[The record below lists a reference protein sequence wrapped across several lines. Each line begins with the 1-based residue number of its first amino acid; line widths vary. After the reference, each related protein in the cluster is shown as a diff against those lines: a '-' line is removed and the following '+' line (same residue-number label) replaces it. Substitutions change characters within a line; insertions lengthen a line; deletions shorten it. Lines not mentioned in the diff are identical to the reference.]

1 VTPSRLRPLAF
12 AVVVWFVGCSRGE
25 PVAPAAPEPG
35 PLVPVL
41 NAVEPP
47 PTPPPPVVVV
57 PPPVPFRLPADA
69 GGRAVAAVTAPTP
82 PAPAPLPT
90 VKAPRPR
97 VSDLDRGELPPT
109 PIKPVVRALP
119 VPPGKPALPTPPAER
134 LPADFGL
141 GSIQN
146 TGDLKLPETVSLR
159 PPTPAPP
166 LTAADVPRQAR
177 QRPDKPP
184 ADDTIDDLI
193 AAQIVFTPLSRP
205 VVRELLMLF
214 RLPDP
219 FELAEQLRRLPT
231 PPVAPA
237 DADAR
242 PVIVK

>member
-1 VTPSRLRPLAF
+1 MTPSRLRPLAF
-12 AVVVWFVGCSRGE
+12 AAAWFVGCSRGE
-25 PVAPAAPEPG
+25 PVGPAAPDPG

-41 NAVEPP
+41 TAVEP
-47 PTPPPPVVVV
+47 PPPPVVVA

-69 GGRAVAAVTAPTP
+69 GGKAVAAATAPTP
-82 PAPAPLPT
+82 PAPIPLPT

-109 PIKPVVRALP
+109 PIKPVVRTLP

-146 TGDLKLPETVSLR
+146 TGDWKLPETVSLR
-159 PPTPAPP
+159 PPPPTPP

-193 AAQIVFTPLSRP
+193 AGQIVFTPLSRP

-231 PPVAPA
+231 PPVHPA
-237 DADAR
+237 DAAAR

>member
-1 VTPSRLRPLAF
+1 MTPSRLRPLAF
-12 AVVVWFVGCSRGE
+12 AAVVWFVGCSRGD
-25 PVAPAAPEPG
+25 PVVSAAPEPG

-41 NAVEPP
+41 TAVEPP
-47 PTPPPPVVVV
+47 PTPPPVVVV

-69 GGRAVAAVTAPTP
+69 GGRAVAAATAPTP
-82 PAPAPLPT
+82 PVSVPLPT

-97 VSDLDRGELPPT
+97 VSDLDRGELPPP
-109 PIKPVVRALP
+109 PIKPVVRVLP

-134 LPADFGL
+134 LPADFGI

-159 PPTPAPP
+159 PPPPAPP

-177 QRPDKPP
+177 QRPDKSP

-193 AAQIVFTPLSRP
+193 AGQIVFTPLSRP

-231 PPVAPA
+231 PPVPPA